1 MKILWVKADK
11 LLPVQNGGNIR
22 TYHVL
27 RYLSARHEL
36 TFYSYYGGTPDPDY
50 ERELQRQLPGAVAVC
65 TGKRVL
71 SGAARA
77 LDYLAHLGAQPP
89 YAVSRF
95 ADAKV
100 QKQLQDW
107 FREQRFDVA
116 VCDFLDAAVNFP
128 GRLNIPSVL
137 FQHNVESEIW
147 RRHAATAGNPA
158 KKMIYR
164 MEFRKML
171 RYERAV
177 VRKFQHVIAV
187 SANDRSIMMQWVDAD
202 RVTVVPTGV
211 DLAQYRPDPAKLD
224 PANSDPAGFDPTSAP
239 TTSAPTT
246 SDPNPLA
253 SSAPLIT
260 FVGAMDWEPNVDAV
274 EYFCSEIWPAIKAEM
289 PQARFRIVGRNPGRR
304 VQKWASNSNS
314 NSNDGSIEVT
324 GRVPSVVEHLRQS
337 AVVIVPL
344 RIGGGTRLKIYEA
357 MATAKAVV
365 STTVGAEGLDVHH
378 GRDIML
384 ADDARSFAQ
393 AVIMLL
399 RDPELRRRYEK
410 AAAETAARYDWP
422 AVGER
427 FSEVLQS
434 VAQKKSL
441 AARAMP
447 ARLAEKKA

>member
-1 MKILWVKADK
+1 MRILWVKADK

-27 RYLSARHEL
+27 RYLSSRHEL
-36 TFYSYYGGTPDPDY
+36 TFYSYYGGKPDPNY
-50 ERELQRQLPGAVAVC
+50 EHELQEQLPGAVAVC
-65 TGKRVL
+65 TGKREL
-71 SGAARA
+71 SGVARGI
-77 LDYLAHLGAQPP
+77 DYLAHLGAQPP

-95 ADAKV
+95 ADAGV
-100 QKQLQDW
+100 QQQIRTW

-147 RRHAATAGNPA
+147 RRHAETAGNPA
-158 KKMIYR
+158 KKTMYR

-171 RYERAV
+171 RYERSA

-187 SANDRSIMMQWVDAD
+187 SENDRSLMTQWVDGD

-211 DLAQYRPDPAKLD
+211 DLAHYTPA
-224 PANSDPAGFDPTSAP
+224 PEASGVAAP
-239 TTSAPTT
+239 EP
-246 SDPNPLA
+246 
-253 SSAPLIT
+253 APLIT
-260 FVGAMDWEPNVDAV
+260 FVGAMDWEPNVDGV
-274 EYFCSEIWPAIKAEM
+274 DYFCSEVWPAIKAEV
-289 PQARFRIVGRNPGRR
+289 PAARFRIVGRNPVRR
-304 VQKWASNSNS
+304 VQKWAS
-314 NSNDGSIEVT
+314 DSIEVT
-324 GRVPSVVEHLRQS
+324 GLVPSVVEHLRES

-357 MATAKAVV
+357 MATARAVV
-365 STTVGAEGLDVHH
+365 STTIGAEGLDVHS
-378 GRDIML
+378 GRDIIL
-384 ADDARSFAQ
+384 ADDAKAFSQ

-399 RDPELRRRYEK
+399 RDQNLRRRYEK

-422 AVGER
+422 AIGER

-434 VAQKKSL
+434 VADEKSH
-441 AARAMP
+441 AAGGLRVRSA
-447 ARLAEKKA
+447 

>member
-27 RYLSARHEL
+27 RYLSAWHEL
-36 TFYSYYGGTPDPDY
+36 TFYSYYAGAPDPGY

-65 TGKRVL
+65 TGKPEL
-71 SGAARA
+71 SGAARG
-77 LDYLAHLGAQPP
+77 LDYLAHLRSQPP

-95 ADAKV
+95 ANPKV
-100 QKQLQDW
+100 QKQLQAW

-128 GRLNIPSVL
+128 GNLNIPSVL

-147 RRHAATAGNPA
+147 RRHAATAVNPA
-158 KKMIYR
+158 KRMMYQ

-171 RYERAV
+171 RYERAAV
-177 VRKFQHVIAV
+177 CKFQHVIAV
-187 SANDRSIMMQWVDAD
+187 SENDRSLMTQWVDGN
-202 RVTVVPTGV
+202 RVTVIPTGV
-211 DLAQYRPDPAKLD
+211 DLAQYRPASAESYQLD
-224 PANSDPAGFDPTSAP
+224 A
-239 TTSAPTT
+239 
-246 SDPNPLA
+246 
-253 SSAPLIT
+253 SAPLVT
-260 FVGAMDWEPNVDAV
+260 FIGAMDWEPNVDGV
-274 EYFCSEIWPAIKAEM
+274 EYFCSEIWPLIKAEV
-289 PQARFRIVGRNPGRR
+289 PLARFRIVGRNPDRR
-304 VQKWASNSNS
+304 VQKWASNSS
-314 NSNDGSIEVT
+314 DGSVEVT

-337 AVVIVPL
+337 AAVIVPL

-365 STTVGAEGLDVHH
+365 STTIGAEGLDVHH

-399 RDPELRRRYEK
+399 RDPGLRQRYEK

-422 AVGER
+422 AIGER
-427 FSEVLQS
+427 FSEILQS
-434 VAQKKSL
+434 VAEKESHGARGGGAIRIRASL
-441 AARAMP
+441 
-447 ARLAEKKA
+447 